1 MADKDT
7 ITIDILEDGT
17 IRFETSPIS
26 GPIHASAE
34 KFLADVKEATGG
46 QQTRARRGHAHG
58 HAHHHHTHE
67 HKH

>member
-1 MADKDT
+1 LANKDEM
-7 ITIDILEDGT
+7 TIDILDDGT

-46 QQTRARRGHAHG
+46 DQNRARRGHAPG
-58 HAHHHHTHE
+58 AHHHHHHE
-67 HKH
+67 QKH